1 MFWTIPFFITGGVP
15 FILVL
20 IALFQMIEWR
30 GEIKRHARAQFQN
43 NSWAKFAL
51 IYAGIWIVMAIVS
64 NLISF
69 IPLLNV
75 LLNMAVTGLVGYGS
89 VDVLRKI
96 RRGED
101 FTIRDFFPTDEL
113 GSVMALTFVKDI
125 YLFLWSLLFVIPGII
140 KGYSYSQVYYIAN
153 ENPGMS
159 VDDIITE
166 SREMMDGHKWEL
178 FILQV
183 SFIGWGILAAL
194 TLGLVGLYIL
204 PLYSMSLYLFH
215 EYVKKGYLQSNTHKN
230 VYTIY

>member
-1 MFWTIPFFITGGVP
+1 
-15 FILVL
+15 
-20 IALFQMIEWR
+20 
-30 GEIKRHARAQFQN
+30 
-43 NSWAKFAL
+43 
-51 IYAGIWIVMAIVS
+51 MAIVS

-75 LLNMAVTGLVGYGS
+75 LLNMAVTGLVGYVS